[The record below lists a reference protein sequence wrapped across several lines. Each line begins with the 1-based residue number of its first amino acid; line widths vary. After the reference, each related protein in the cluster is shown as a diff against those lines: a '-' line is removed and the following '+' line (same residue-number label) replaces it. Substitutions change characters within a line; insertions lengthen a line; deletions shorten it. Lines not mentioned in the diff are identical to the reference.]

1 MKDNSQRKIERPP
14 FPASDTPS
22 KTIIWAQQDGFMP
35 LVDPP
40 DLGLQRYRLCKEIE
54 RGGMGTIFLA
64 RDLQLS
70 RDVAVK
76 VLRIDPAANPEAIT
90 AYANEARIM
99 SYLSHPG
106 VAPIYDS
113 GFTEAGRPFTVMK
126 LVHGETL
133 LEMLESQNPKHAE
146 LLSVF
151 ADICQTMAFAHSYGV
166 LHLDLKPANV
176 MVGAFGEVF
185 VMDWGL
191 AKFEGSPPEELGDWV
206 KTCGSAIK
214 SGGVAG
220 TPEYMSPEQASGKI
234 LDARADVF
242 SLGAILCKILTGQAP
257 YAGRSLREAYQKALG
272 ASIGDALQK
281 LEACDTDR
289 ALVRLTKRC
298 LCPKRKNRPQNALE
312 VSRELAA
319 YQETALQR
327 AESDMNRFFDLSLD
341 LFCIADFEGYFR
353 RINSNFSR
361 VLGYSNQ
368 ELLARPFLDFVH
380 PEDVE
385 QTVRQMS
392 VMKEG
397 QPVVRFSN
405 RYKTANGRYVTL
417 EWMAKADA
425 QENVIFAVARD
436 ITES

>member
-319 YQETALQR
+319 
-327 AESDMNRFFDLSLD
+327 
-341 LFCIADFEGYFR
+341 FR
-353 RINSNFSR
+353 RQLCSVLR
-361 VLGYSNQ
+361 V
-368 ELLARPFLDFVH
+368 
-380 PEDVE
+380 
-385 QTVRQMS
+385 T
-392 VMKEG
+392 
-397 QPVVRFSN
+397 
-405 RYKTANGRYVTL
+405 
-417 EWMAKADA
+417 
-425 QENVIFAVARD
+425 
-436 ITES
+436 